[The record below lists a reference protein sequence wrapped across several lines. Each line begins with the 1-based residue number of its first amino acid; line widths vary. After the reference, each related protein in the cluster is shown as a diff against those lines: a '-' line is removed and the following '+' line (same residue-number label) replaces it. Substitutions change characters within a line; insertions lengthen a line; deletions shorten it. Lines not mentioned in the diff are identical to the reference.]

1 MITISDEIVN
11 QSGLDEQRFNNLK
24 INKMGVIQKQFIK
37 DDDGNQ
43 VGIILSIAEYQ
54 ALIDQLEELEDII
67 AFDKAKT
74 EPSDPM
80 PFKDFLAELEKPT

>member
-43 VGIILSIAEYQ
+43 VEIILSIAEYQ
-54 ALIDQLEELEDII
+54 ALIKPHEKI
-67 AFDKAKT
+67 
-74 EPSDPM
+74 
-80 PFKDFLAELEKPT
+80 FKKLINLTKFV